1 MPSTFSVIWIIG
13 AVIVLAVLIMS
24 IVFLIK
30 SIKRAK
36 AIGMETATI
45 KKIVTSSAIFSIV
58 PSIPIVIG
66 VGILMSFVGLGIA
79 WVRLSVIGALQYEIF
94 AQQLVFTQGAGI
106 DSVQLIGT
114 SLLLMTFGIVSGPL
128 FNAIAY
134 KKYQGKLASIQEKN
148 SKLMD
153 GISGALMGG
162 MLSGMISAIIVTAAF
177 NIGNPVTDK
186 AGITTYGEVTLIALA
201 SSIVLMALCGVVLKV
216 FKQKWIENYALP
228 ISMLG
233 AMAIAYVCVPLFA

>member
-1 MPSTFSVIWIIG
+1 MPSTFSIIWIMG

-36 AIGMETATI
+36 AIGMEKSTI
-45 KKIVTSSAIFSIV
+45 KKIITSSAVFSIV

-66 VGILMSFVGLGIA
+66 VGILMSLVGMGIA

-106 DSVQLIGT
+106 DLIQLVGT

>member
-1 MPSTFSVIWIIG
+1 MPSTFSIVWIIG
-13 AVIVLAVLIMS
+13 GVIVLAVLVMS

-36 AIGMETATI
+36 AIGMETSTI
-45 KKIVTSSAIFSIV
+45 KKIITSSAVFSIV

-66 VGILMSFVGLGIA
+66 VGILMSFVGMGIA
-79 WVRLSVIGALQYEIF
+79 WIRLSVIGALQYEIF
-94 AQQLVFTQGAGI
+94 AQQLVFNAGAGI
-106 DSVQLIGT
+106 DPIQLIGT
-114 SLLLMTFGIVSGPL
+114 SLLLMTFGIVSGPI

-162 MLSGMISAIIVTAAF
+162 MLSGMISSIIVTAIF
-177 NIGNPVTDK
+177 NFNNPITDK
-186 AGITTYGEVTLIALA
+186 AVITTYGEVTLIALCT
-201 SSIVLMALCGVVLKV
+201 SIVIMALCGVVLKV

-233 AMAIAYVCVPLFA
+233 AMAVAYACVPLFA

>member
-1 MPSTFSVIWIIG
+1 MPSTFSIVWIIG
-13 AVIVLAVLIMS
+13 GVIVLAVLVMS

-36 AIGMETATI
+36 AIGMETSTI
-45 KKIVTSSAIFSIV
+45 KKIITSSAVFSIV

-66 VGILMSFVGLGIA
+66 VGILMSFVGMGIA
-79 WVRLSVIGALQYEIF
+79 WIRLSVIGALQYEIF
-94 AQQLVFTQGAGI
+94 AQQLVFNAGAGI
-106 DSVQLIGT
+106 DPIQLIGT
-114 SLLLMTFGIVSGPL
+114 SLLLMTFGIVSGPI

-162 MLSGMISAIIVTAAF
+162 MLSGMISSIIVTAIF
-177 NIGNPVTDK
+177 NFNNPITDK
-186 AGITTYGEVTLIALA
+186 AGITTYGEVTLIALCTF
-201 SSIVLMALCGVVLKV
+201 IVLMALCGVVLKV

-233 AMAIAYVCVPLFA
+233 AMAVAYACVPLFA

>member
-1 MPSTFSVIWIIG
+1 MPNTYSLIWIIG
-13 AVIVLAVLIMS
+13 VVIVLAVCIMS
-24 IVFLIK
+24 VVFLIK

-36 AIGMETATI
+36 AIGMQSSTI
-45 KKIVTSSAIFSIV
+45 KKIITSSAVFSIV

-66 VGILMSFVGLGIA
+66 VGILMSFVGMGIA
-79 WVRLSVIGALQYEIF
+79 WIRLSVIGALKYEIF
-94 AQQLVFTQGAGI
+94 AQQLVFTEGAGI
-106 DSVQLIGT
+106 DTIQLIGT
-114 SLLLMTFGIVSGPL
+114 SLLLMTFGIISGPI
-128 FNAIAY
+128 FNAVAY

-162 MLSGMISAIIVTAAF
+162 MLSGMISSIIVTAIF
-177 NIGNPVTDK
+177 NIGNPITDK
-186 AGITTYGEVTLIALA
+186 AGITTYGEVTLIALS
-201 SSIVLMALCGVVLKV
+201 SSIVIMALCGVVLKV

-233 AMAIAYVCVPLFA
+233 AMAIAYACVPLFV